1 MKFNYLHSL
10 FLLVLMWSCRPTDDP
25 PNQLTSDNVEDGV
38 IFVEHSES
46 GVSFR
51 LKTNNPAKFRPS
63 PKKNTFEISEDG
75 QAAVSLDQGVYWI
88 DIHWANGEPIIQTVP
103 VLVARNIESARKAV
117 TTLKRLKDAGGDYA
131 LVFRHADASV
141 GVDKPASTVPEW
153 WKSCDPD
160 VARQLSVTGIVRS
173 QRIGKILKQLQVPI
187 KKAISSEFCRAV
199 QTLELME
206 LGLPISLD
214 PRLNHENAN
223 PVTFNYQEV
232 FNSLN
237 ENRTT
242 SGVLIA
248 SLHYNIYK
256 NNPHWDII
264 RPFNMTD
271 GFLVR
276 VEGTGDP
283 ELVGSLPYFIWD
295 LFEE

>member
-10 FLLVLMWSCRPTDDP
+10 FLLVLIWSCRPTDDP
-25 PNQLTSDNVEDGV
+25 PNQLISDNVDEGI
-38 IFVEHSES
+38 IFVKHSDS

-51 LKTNNPAKFRPS
+51 VKTNNPGKFKPCANK
-63 PKKNTFEISEDG
+63 PTFAISEDG
-75 QAAVSLDQGVYWI
+75 QAALTLEQGVYWI
-88 DIHWANGEPIIQTVP
+88 DIHWANGEPLIQTVP
-103 VLVARNIESARKAV
+103 VLVIKNVEYARKTV
-117 TTLKRLKDAGGDYA
+117 TTLKNLKQGGGEFA

-141 GVDKPASTVPEW
+141 GIDKPASTIPQW

-187 KKAISSEFCRAV
+187 KKAINSEFCRAV

-237 ENRTT
+237 ENRTS